1 MKSKK
6 MPIAVKKQVDMYFLM
21 LYEFM
26 GDFQDKLTKEYEAI
40 PKRKKKFSYEQFVVA
55 VFTNLILKD

>member
-1 MKSKK
+1 MTNKK
-6 MPIAVKKQVDMYFLM
+6 MPVAVRKQVDMYFCM

-26 GDFQDKLTKEYEAI
+26 GDFQEKLTKEYEAI

-55 VFTNLILKD
+55 VFTNLILK

>member
-1 MKSKK
+1 MTNKK
-6 MPIAVKKQVDMYFLM
+6 MPVAIKKQVDMYFLM

-26 GDFQDKLTKEYEAI
+26 GDFQEKLTKEYEAI

-55 VFTNLILKD
+55 VFTNLILK

>member
-1 MKSKK
+1 MESKK
-6 MPIAVKKQVDMYFLM
+6 MPIAVKRQLNMYFHM

-26 GDFQDKLTKEYEAI
+26 GDFQEKLTKEYEAI
-40 PKRKKKFSYEQFVVA
+40 PKRKKKFSYEQFAVI

>member
-1 MKSKK
+1 MENQCIETYLK
-6 MPIAVKKQVDMYFLM
+6 M

-26 GDFQDKLTKEYEAI
+26 GEFKEKLTKEYEAI

-55 VFTNLILKD
+55 TFSNLILNQ

>member
-6 MPIAVKKQVDMYFLM
+6 MPIAVKKQVDVYFRM

-26 GDFQDKLTKEYEAI
+26 GDFQEKLTKEYEAI

-55 VFTNLILKD
+55 VFTNLILK

>member
-6 MPIAVKKQVDMYFLM
+6 MPVAVKKQVDMYFSL

-26 GDFQDKLTKEYEAI
+26 GDFQEKLTKDYEAI
-40 PKRKKKFSYEQFVVA
+40 KKRKKKFSYEQFVVA
-55 VFTNLILKD
+55 VFTNLILK

>member
-6 MPIAVKKQVDMYFLM
+6 MPIAVKRQLNMYFHM

-26 GDFQDKLTKEYEAI
+26 GDFQEKLTKEYEDI

-55 VFTNLILKD
+55 VFTNLILK